1 MVARYGTEQT
11 ATFDR
16 MANQFFF
23 DLSQTLGGATV
34 SLAPNH

>member
-1 MVARYGTEQT
+1 
-11 ATFDR
+11 